1 MPFVYD
7 FDHRHRRPPME
18 LKDLLGGKGANL
30 AEMTSVL
37 GLPVPYGFT
46 ISTDACRA
54 YMSGGWP
61 QGLSSEVTRARS
73 RLERKMGKRL
83 GDPVDPLLVSVRSGA
98 KFSMP
103 GMMDTVL
110 NLGLNDESVE
120 GLAKQTDD
128 ERFAYD
134 SYRRFV
140 SMYGRIVIGIPG
152 EAFDTLLD
160 EAKERSGA
168 TADAEVPVTQ
178 LRSLV
183 EAYKQIVRNHTGKA
197 FPQDPDAQLR
207 GAIEAVFGSWNGPRA
222 IAYRDH
228 EGIAHDLG
236 TAVNVQAMVFGN
248 RDDQSGTGV
257 GFTRDPATGAKGE
270 YGDFL
275 INAQGEDVVAGI
287 RNTEPLSALKDRFP
301 KIHAELLGIFGR
313 LERHYRDMC
322 DTEFTIEQGKLWMLQ
337 TRVGKRTGRAAL
349 RMAVEM
355 TKDPGIRLTRAEA
368 VRRVNGDHLEQV
380 LHPQFADL
388 HHDVLTRGLGASP
401 GAAVGRAYFTAD
413 DAEAAAQRGERV
425 VLVRSETS
433 PEDVHGMLASQ
444 GVLTARGGLVSHA
457 AVVAR
462 GWGKPAVVGAEAIR
476 ITGSSFRVGDT
487 VVHEGDW
494 ISLDGTAGEVV
505 LGQVALS
512 EAKPSAESEVL
523 LAWADD
529 IRKGHL
535 QVRANADNGPD
546 AANGRRM
553 GAEGIGLCRTEH
565 MFLAEDRL
573 PIVRRMILAEDAA
586 AEDAALEELRVA
598 QRVDF
603 IEILQA
609 MDGLPVTVRL
619 LDPPLH
625 EFLPDTSELAIKEA
639 TVGLD
644 AEEQALYDAARQW
657 HEFNPMLG
665 TRGVRLG
672 VLKPGLYAMQVRALM
687 EAAIH
692 QVAAGGKPIIEIMI
706 PLTVSRA
713 EMALAR
719 SWVEEAVAT
728 AVATA
733 PAGTVRGTGARSGSK
748 SLHVII
754 GTMIETP
761 RAALRA
767 GEIAEVAEF
776 FSFGTNDLTQM
787 TFGFSRDDVE
797 GRMMTAYL
805 EKGLLPHNPFDVVD
819 ADGVGELVR
828 LGVSRGRA
836 TRPSLKVGV
845 CGEHG
850 GDPESIAVFYAAGC
864 DYVSCSP
871 FRVPIAR
878 LAAAHCALNEEDER
892 RGAGGRAGAAKATAK
907 RGPAKRPA
915 ATKRAAA
922 KKARSSSAPRK
933 AAPARKAAARKAAPR
948 KAAPR
953 KATTRKAAVARKT
966 APVKKTAPVRKTA
979 ARKAAPRKTAARKAA
994 ARKAAA
1000 TRKATARKAAPIRKA
1015 TARKA
1020 APTRKA
1026 TARKAA
1032 VRKAPARKRT
1042 TSARRGA
1049 PARRPARRSR

>member
-7 FDHRHRRPPME
+7 FDHSHRRPPME

-37 GLPVPYGFT
+37 RLPVPHGFT
-46 ISTDACRA
+46 ITTDACRA
-54 YMSGGWP
+54 YMAGGWP
-61 QGLSSEVTRARS
+61 DALSGEVKRARA

-83 GDPVDPLLVSVRSGA
+83 GDPADPLLVSVRSGA

-110 NLGLNDESVE
+110 NLGLNDYSVQ
-120 GLAKQTDD
+120 GLVKQTDD

-140 SMYGRIVIGIPG
+140 SMYGRIVLGITG
-152 EAFDTLLD
+152 EAFDTLLED
-160 EAKERSGA
+160 AKERSGA
-168 TADAEVPVTQ
+168 ATDADVPVAE
-178 LRSLV
+178 LHALID
-183 EAYKQIVRNHTGKA
+183 AYKQIIRVHTGAA

-222 IAYRDH
+222 IAYRAH

-248 RDDQSGTGV
+248 RDDRSGTGV

-275 INAQGEDVVAGI
+275 VNAQGEDVVAGI
-287 RNTEPLSALKDRFP
+287 RNTEPLSALKDKFP
-301 KIHAELLGIFGR
+301 RIHAELLAIFGR

-355 TKDPGIRLTRAEA
+355 TTDPGIRLSRAEA
-368 VRRVNGDHLEQV
+368 VQRVTAEHLEHV
-380 LHPQFADL
+380 LHPQFADSS
-388 HHDVLTRGLGASP
+388 HPVLTKGLGASP
-401 GAAVGRAYFTAD
+401 GAAVGRVYLTAD
-413 DAEAAAQRGERV
+413 DAAAAAERGERV
-425 VLVRSETS
+425 ILVRTETS
-433 PEDVHGMLASQ
+433 PEDVHGMLASE
-444 GVLTARGGLVSHA
+444 GILTARGGLVSHA

-462 GWGKPAVVGAEAIR
+462 GWGKPAVVGADKVR
-476 ITGSSFRVGDT
+476 ISGRSFSVGPT

-494 ISLDGTAGEVV
+494 ISIDGTAGQVV
-505 LGQVALS
+505 LGQVPLA
-512 EAKPSAESEVL
+512 EAKASEEFETL
-523 LAWADD
+523 LGWADA

-565 MFLAEDRL
+565 MFIAEDRL
-573 PIVRRMILAEDAA
+573 PIVRRMILAEDTA

-598 QRVDF
+598 QRADF
-603 IEILQA
+603 IEILRA

-625 EFLPDTSELAIKEA
+625 EFLPDTGELAIKEA
-639 TVGLD
+639 TVGLSP
-644 AEEQALYDAARQW
+644 EEQALFEAAKQW

-672 VLKPGLYAMQVRALM
+672 VIKPGLYAMQVRALM
-687 EAAIH
+687 EAAV
-692 QVAAGGKPIIEIMI
+692 QRVADGGKPVIEIMI
-706 PLTVSRA
+706 PLTVTR
-713 EMALAR
+713 EELALAR
-719 SWVEEAVAT
+719 RWVEEAVADV
-728 AVATA
+728 VARA
-733 PAGTVRGTGARSGSK
+733 ERAQRRRLSV
-748 SLHVII
+748 LI

-767 GEIAEVAEF
+767 DEIAEEADF

-797 GRMMTAYL
+797 GRMMSAYL
-805 EKGLLPHNPFDVVD
+805 EKGLLKHNPFETVD
-819 ADGVGELVR
+819 AEGVGELVR
-828 LGVSRGRA
+828 LGVTRGRA
-836 TRPSLKVGV
+836 TRPNLKIGV

-850 GDPESIAVFYAAGC
+850 GDPESIAVFADAGC

-878 LAAAHCALNEEDER
+878 LSAAQVVLANAAASAPAR
-892 RGAGGRAGAAKATAK
+892 RRASATKRAGSAKKSAPTTKKRTAAKKSAPAAKKRAPARKSSTAAKRAPTARRRAPVAKKRASVTRRAPATKKRAPARKTAAAKKRAPSRVAKRPTTAK
-907 RGPAKRPA
+907 RGA
-915 ATKRAAA
+915 
-922 KKARSSSAPRK
+922 
-933 AAPARKAAARKAAPR
+933 
-948 KAAPR
+948 
-953 KATTRKAAVARKT
+953 
-966 APVKKTAPVRKTA
+966 
-979 ARKAAPRKTAARKAA
+979 
-994 ARKAAA
+994 
-1000 TRKATARKAAPIRKA
+1000 
-1015 TARKA
+1015 
-1020 APTRKA
+1020 
-1026 TARKAA
+1026 
-1032 VRKAPARKRT
+1032 
-1042 TSARRGA
+1042 SARRST
-1049 PARRPARRSR
+1049 RSRAR

>member
-7 FDHRHRRPPME
+7 FDHSHRRPPME

-37 GLPVPYGFT
+37 RLPVPHGFT

-54 YMSGGWP
+54 YMDGGWP
-61 QGLSSEVTRARS
+61 EGLSAEVNRARS

-83 GDPVDPLLVSVRSGA
+83 GDSVDPLLVSVRSGA

-110 NLGLNDESVE
+110 NLGLNDQSVQ

-140 SMYGRIVIGIPG
+140 SMYGRIVLGIPG
-152 EAFDTLLD
+152 EPFDTLLD

-168 TADAEVPVTQ
+168 TADADVPVSQ
-178 LRSLV
+178 LQTLV
-183 EAYKQIVRNHTGKA
+183 FAYKQIVRDHTGTD

-228 EGIAHDLG
+228 EGIGHDLG

-248 RDDQSGTGV
+248 RDERSGTGV

-275 INAQGEDVVAGI
+275 VNAQGEDVVAGI
-287 RNTEPLSALKDRFP
+287 RNTEPLSALKDEFP
-301 KIHAELLGIFGR
+301 KIHAELLAIFVR

-355 TKDPGIRLTRAEA
+355 TTDPGIRLTRAEA
-368 VRRVNGDHLEQV
+368 VQRVTAEHLEQV
-380 LHPQFADL
+380 LHPQFAGTGQT
-388 HHDVLTRGLGASP
+388 VLTKGLGASP
-401 GAAVGRAYFTAD
+401 GAAVGRVYLTAD
-413 DAEAAAQRGERV
+413 DAAAAAERGERV
-425 VLVRSETS
+425 ILVRSETS
-433 PEDVHGMLASQ
+433 PEDVHGMLAAE
-444 GVLTARGGLVSHA
+444 GILTARGGLVSHA

-462 GWGKPAVVGAEAIR
+462 GWGKPAVVGAEKVR
-476 ITGSSFRVGDT
+476 IAGRSFTVGAT
-487 VVHEGDW
+487 VVNEGDW

-505 LGQVALS
+505 LGQVELA
-512 EAKPSAESEVL
+512 EAKASEEFETL
-523 LAWADD
+523 LGWADV

-535 QVRANADNGPD
+535 KVRANADNGPD
-546 AANGRRM
+546 AANGRLM

-565 MFLAEDRL
+565 MFIAEDRL
-573 PIVRRMILAEDAA
+573 PIVRRMILAENAA

-598 QRVDF
+598 QRADF
-603 IEILQA
+603 IEILVA

-625 EFLPDTSELAIKEA
+625 EFLPDTGELAIKEA

-644 AEEQALYDAARQW
+644 AEEQALFEAAKQW
-657 HEFNPMLG
+657 HEYNPMLG

-672 VLKPGLYAMQVRALM
+672 VIKPGLYSMQVRALM
-687 EAAIH
+687 EAAV
-692 QVAAGGKPIIEIMI
+692 QRVADGGKPVIEIMV
-706 PLTVSRA
+706 PLTVTR
-713 EMALAR
+713 EELALAR
-719 SWVEEAVAT
+719 GWVEEAVT
-728 AVATA
+728 AAL
-733 PAGTVRGTGARSGSK
+733 AGSGRSTRRR
-748 SLHVII
+748 LEVLI

-767 GEIAEVAEF
+767 DEIAEVADF

-797 GRMMTAYL
+797 GRMMSAYL
-805 EKGLLPHNPFDVVD
+805 EKGLLKHNPFETVD

-828 LGVSRGRA
+828 LGVTRGRA
-836 TRPSLKVGV
+836 TRPSLKIGV

-850 GDPESIAVFYAAGC
+850 GDPESITVFAEAGC

-878 LAAAHCALNEEDER
+878 LSAAQWALNSAAR
-892 RGAGGRAGAAKATAK
+892 RA
-907 RGPAKRPA
+907 P
-915 ATKRAAA
+915 ATKKRA
-922 KKARSSSAPRK
+922 PTRK
-933 AAPARKAAARKAAPR
+933 PTKRAPARKAVARKAVAAKKRAPAR
-948 KAAPR
+948 K
-953 KATTRKAAVARKT
+953 AVARKT
-966 APVKKTAPVRKTA
+966 GSRKAVARKTGS
-979 ARKAAPRKTAARKAA
+979 RKAAS
-994 ARKAAA
+994 
-1000 TRKATARKAAPIRKA
+1000 
-1015 TARKA
+1015 
-1020 APTRKA
+1020 
-1026 TARKAA
+1026 
-1032 VRKAPARKRT
+1032 RKAPTAKKR
-1042 TSARRGA
+1042 A
-1049 PARRPARRSR
+1049 PARAAKRPTTGKRAAPSRRAARTRAR